1 MVFKQLCIDYI
12 KQNKTL
18 FWSYMVIA
26 SVFYI
31 VKIIVTS
38 LVYSNIMDIEKHGFM
53 KVIKQI
59 FFLWMLIGVI
69 YIVKM
74 KYENIWFTEFLSF
87 SRNRLLQ
94 IFLEKNKTNFKDANV
109 STDILRI
116 LEVTRY
122 MRELFGWIIQTI
134 IPIIIVTFIVNIFF
148 LYKAPTLGCVNI
160 LCNVTLYIYIKN
172 NYEKLIDQS
181 NLRENK
187 YIDMVQ
193 KIDEKFNNLLN
204 IYLNNQVEE
213 TLKDNEKIEAEYTTI
228 YKNTNQ
234 KVMNF
239 TSMFKTIVYGFAIVS
254 LYLLYYQQTKSQ
266 NNTQSNSQ
274 SNTGEDKTKNFVT
287 ILFIFTFYISTLENL
302 SEDIPMYIMI
312 IGNILNA
319 EPFLEKAIFNETR
332 EQYLPNFQGNI
343 KIDNISFRYSE
354 ENDYIFKDFS
364 LDIPKGKRIGIIGQ
378 TGKGK
383 STLMKLLLNLYTLES
398 GSIYLDGINLK
409 EINID
414 DIRKNINYNN
424 QKTNL
429 FNDTILNNMKYG
441 NNATDEQI
449 IKLLYTYDL
458 MSIFDRIDLHSTLVE
473 KNGSNI
479 SLGMQKVIF
488 LIRGILKDCKVFI
501 FDEPFS
507 GIDKNTRL
515 NVLKMID
522 KETKGKTVIVITH
535 DIDGFDQILDEF
547 IEL

>member
-160 LCNVTLYIYIKN
+160 LCNITLYIYIKN